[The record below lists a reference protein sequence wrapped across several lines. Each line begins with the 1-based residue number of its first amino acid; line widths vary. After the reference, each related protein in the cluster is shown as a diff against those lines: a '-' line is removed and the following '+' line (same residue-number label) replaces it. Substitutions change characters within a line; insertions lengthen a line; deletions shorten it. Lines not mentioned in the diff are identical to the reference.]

1 MGNLVEIT
9 EISSIDYY
17 FNSINPITYTER
29 AIPLESFDFNNV
41 PGNIIY
47 FRICFDLEKA
57 SNNKRYS
64 MWIYNGRSISLERLK
79 EIYNEVKA
87 SKEEVSA
94 MLLGALKEQNYLT
107 NPFDKEIAIL
117 KTTDGKLSKLIEAI
131 GKTIKNMEE
140 LGIRRACQINNINF
154 YPMDEECITLTDCI
168 EIQRNKKI
176 IPEFKNILNSQTA
189 MKASILSLITN
200 FKGQTHEYFKHSGE
214 DNSWDFSW
222 LDTASKEEV
231 YNLFMSC
238 IQLVC
243 GLKQQF
249 DGEHFLRKQMVELF
263 NIIVP
268 KKDSDDSE
276 PKDLEKGRLLQYIN
290 PEDNL

>member
-117 KTTDGKLSKLIEAI
+117 KTTDGKLSKFQLTVGNCRISYVSYT
-131 GKTIKNMEE
+131 K
-140 LGIRRACQINNINF
+140 IRCQF
-154 YPMDEECITLTDCI
+154 
-168 EIQRNKKI
+168 RNQ
-176 IPEFKNILNSQTA
+176 NS
-189 MKASILSLITN
+189 K
-200 FKGQTHEYFKHSGE
+200 
-214 DNSWDFSW
+214 
-222 LDTASKEEV
+222 
-231 YNLFMSC
+231 
-238 IQLVC
+238 
-243 GLKQQF
+243 
-249 DGEHFLRKQMVELF
+249 
-263 NIIVP
+263 
-268 KKDSDDSE
+268 
-276 PKDLEKGRLLQYIN
+276 
-290 PEDNL
+290 DNLR